1 METKSIITRQRPSFI
16 NTLFLLSVLLWT
28 IVLICLLVWNIRS
41 AINQTSELASHEA
54 QAFFNEVVTARDW
67 NSSQG
72 GVYVPITGKTQ
83 PNPYLKVANRDI
95 TTTDGL
101 ALTMLNP
108 SYMNRQIAEI
118 AAQRNNVW
126 YHITSANPIR
136 PENLP
141 DQWEMAALQMFAA
154 GRKEYSEFTESL
166 EVDKVFRYM
175 APLFVEDSCL
185 ECHHEQGYA
194 VGDLRGGISVTIQAE
209 PILATQYQQIKYLLV
224 TYLLIWAMGLVG
236 QFAAR
241 YHLNIEKEE
250 REKVIDELQEAL
262 AEVKTLSGLL
272 PICASCKKIRD
283 DTGYW
288 NQIEEYFIDHTDVEF
303 SHGICPDCVI
313 KIYPD
318 YQPKEE
324 QQNK

>member
-1 METKSIITRQRPSFI
+1 MDTKSIITRQRPSFI

-28 IVLICLLVWNIRS
+28 IVLACLLVWNIRS
-41 AINQTSELASHEA
+41 VTNQTSELALHEA
-54 QAFFNEVVTARDW
+54 RAFFNEVVTTRDW

-95 TTTDGL
+95 TTGDGL

-108 SYMNRQIAEI
+108 SYMNRQIAEL

-126 YHITSANPIR
+126 YHITSTRPIR
-136 PENLP
+136 PENRP
-141 DQWEMAALQMFAA
+141 DTWEMAALEMFST
-154 GRKEYSEFTESL
+154 GRSEYSEFTESL
-166 EVDKVFRYM
+166 GGDKVFRYM

-194 VGDLRGGISVTIQAE
+194 AGDLRGGISVTIQGE
-209 PILATQYQQIKYLLV
+209 PILATQYQQIQYLLI

-288 NQIEEYFIDHTDVEF
+288 NQIEEYFIDHSEFQF
-303 SHGICPDCVI
+303 SHGLCPDCVT

-318 YQPKEE
+318 YRPQEA

>member
-1 METKSIITRQRPSFI
+1 MDTENIITRQRPSFV

-28 IVLICLLVWNIRS
+28 VVLACLLGWNIRS
-41 AINQTSELASHEA
+41 VINQTSELALHEA
-54 QAFFNEVVTARDW
+54 RAFFNEVVTARYW

-83 PNPYLKVANRDI
+83 PNPYLKMANRDI

-101 ALTMLNP
+101 ILTMLNP
-108 SYMNRQIAEI
+108 SYMNRQIAEL

-126 YHITSANPIR
+126 YHITSAEPIR

-141 DQWEMAALQMFAA
+141 DKWEIAALQLFSS
-154 GRKEYSEFTESL
+154 GKKEYSEFTEAL
-166 EVDKVFRYM
+166 DGETVFRYM
-175 APLFVEDSCL
+175 APLFVEDSCR
-185 ECHHEQGYA
+185 ECHHEQVYE
-194 VGDLRGGISVTIQAE
+194 VGDLRGGISVTVQAE
-209 PILATQYQQIKYLLV
+209 PILVTQYQQIKYLLL

-241 YHLNIEKEE
+241 YHLNIEKAE
-250 REKVIDELQEAL
+250 REKVIEELQEAL
-262 AEVKTLSGLL
+262 DEVKTLSGLL

-283 DTGYW
+283 DGGYW
-288 NQIEEYFIDHTDVEF
+288 NQIEEYFINHSDVEF
-303 SHGICPDCVI
+303 SHGLCPDCVT

-318 YQPKEE
+318 YKPKAA
-324 QQNK
+324 QQKN

>member
-1 METKSIITRQRPSFI
+1 MDTKNIIARQRPSFI

-28 IVLICLLVWNIRS
+28 IVLACLLVWNIRS
-41 AINQTSELASHEA
+41 VINQTSELASHEA
-54 QAFFNEVVTARDW
+54 HAFFNEAVTVRYW

-72 GVYVPITGKTQ
+72 GVYVPITGRTQ
-83 PNPYLKVANRDI
+83 PNPYLKVTNRDI
-95 TTTDGL
+95 MTTDGL

-108 SYMNRQIAEI
+108 SYMNRQIAEL

-141 DQWEMAALQMFAA
+141 DQWEMAALQLFVA
-154 GRKEYSEFTESL
+154 GKREYSEFTESL
-166 EVDKVFRYM
+166 EGDKVFRYM

-194 VGDLRGGISVTIQAE
+194 VGDLRGGISVTIRAE

-250 REKVIDELQEAL
+250 REKVIDELQDAL
-262 AEVKTLSGLL
+262 TEVKTLSGLL

-288 NQIEEYFIDHTDVEF
+288 NQIEEYFIDHSEFQF
-303 SHGICPDCVI
+303 SHGLCPDCVT

-318 YQPKEE
+318 YQPKEA
-324 QQNK
+324 QRNK

>member
-1 METKSIITRQRPSFI
+1 M
-16 NTLFLLSVLLWT
+16 
-28 IVLICLLVWNIRS
+28 
-41 AINQTSELASHEA
+41 INQTSELASHEA
-54 QAFFNEVVTARDW
+54 HAVVTARDW

-72 GVYVPITGKTQ
+72 GVYVPITGKTK
-83 PNPYLKVANRDI
+83 PNPYLKVAKRDVM
-95 TTTDGL
+95 TTDGL

-108 SYMNRQIAEI
+108 SYMNRQIAEL

-126 YHITSANPIR
+126 YHITSVNPIR

-141 DQWEMAALQMFAA
+141 DQWEMASLQLFAA
-154 GRKEYSEFTESL
+154 GKREYSEFTASL
-166 EVDKVFRYM
+166 EGDKVFRYM

-241 YHLNIEKEE
+241 YQLNIEKEE

-262 AEVKTLSGLL
+262 TEVKTLSGLL

-283 DTGYW
+283 DSGYW
-288 NQIEEYFIDHTDVEF
+288 NQIEEYFIDHSEFQF
-303 SHGICPDCVI
+303 SHGLCPDCVT

-318 YQPKEE
+318 FQPKEA
-324 QQNK
+324 QRNK